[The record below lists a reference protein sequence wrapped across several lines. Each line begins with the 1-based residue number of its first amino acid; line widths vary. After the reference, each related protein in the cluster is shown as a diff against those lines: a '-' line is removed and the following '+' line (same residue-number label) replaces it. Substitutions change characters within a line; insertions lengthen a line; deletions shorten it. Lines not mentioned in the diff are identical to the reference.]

1 MAGLTR
7 DEMKKII
14 DRGESF
20 FFKGKD
26 NGLRMIS
33 THKDI
38 PSEAELA
45 QATKDPA
52 AILAEMEG
60 REKALAADQAKL
72 MADRDAFNKAQADVE
87 AKKKA
92 EEDAAKAKPPPKP
105 EAK

>member
-1 MAGLTR
+1 MPGLTR
-7 DEMKKII
+7 DEMAKII

-26 NGLRMIS
+26 NGLRIIS

-45 QATKDPA
+45 QASKDPA
-52 AILAEMEG
+52 TIVAEMEA
-60 REKALAADQAKL
+60 REKSLAVEQAKL
-72 MADRDAFNKAQADVE
+72 RADRDAFNKAQADAE
-87 AKKKA
+87 AKKKS
-92 EEDAAKAKPPPKP
+92 EEEAAKPKPAPKP